1 MERSSITPMRVR
13 ASVSSSFIINSTT
26 MFSYPPRPWIQT
38 RDNLVS
44 VLPGSPAMPP
54 VVGTSLGMETAIT
67 MEYVAMRLDR

>member
-1 MERSSITPMRVR
+1 
-13 ASVSSSFIINSTT
+13 

-54 VVGTSLGMETAIT
+54 AVGTSLGMETAIT